1 LGCNGPGAVALQKDR
16 NAQLLQISRQT
27 ESRVMVAFSSSRRCL
42 PKTAVPKQ
50 LSVEALADCRAG
62 QPPAGGF
69 EAVASRRSAPG
80 VEVLH
85 DGENEIV
92 QVHIGR
98 WRVLNAGPQRRIAEV
113 RQLHGDQVAVRLE
126 RFADNTAH
134 PSSEIWQL
142 YDRQGRLEAAMQ
154 SGLDGRFAMLTNYV
168 TRQGCRLVKN
178 TRGEL
183 EAVEQWTF

>member
-1 LGCNGPGAVALQKDR
+1 
-16 NAQLLQISRQT
+16 
-27 ESRVMVAFSSSRRCL
+27 MVAFSSSRRRQ
-42 PKTAVPKQ
+42 PKTIVPKQ
-50 LSVEALADCRAG
+50 LSIEALADCHFD
-62 QPPAGGF
+62 QSPADGF
-69 EAVASRRSAPG
+69 EAGASRRSASG
-80 VEVLH
+80 VEVFR
-85 DGENEIV
+85 DRDNEITQV
-92 QVHIGR
+92 QIGR

-113 RQLHGDQVAVRLE
+113 RQLHGEQLAVRLE
-126 RFADNTAH
+126 RFSDNYAH

-154 SGLDGRFAMLTNYV
+154 SALDGRFALLTNYV

>member
-1 LGCNGPGAVALQKDR
+1 MVAL
-16 NAQLLQISRQT
+16 
-27 ESRVMVAFSSSRRCL
+27 SSSRRRL

-50 LSVEALADCRAG
+50 LSAEGLASCRFG
-62 QPPAGGF
+62 QSPADDF
-69 EAVASRRSAPG
+69 EAAASRRSAPG
-80 VEVLH
+80 VEVSR
-85 DGENEIV
+85 DGDNEIV
-92 QVHIGR
+92 QVHLGR

-113 RQLHGDQVAVRLE
+113 RQLAGEKTAVRLE
-126 RFADNTAH
+126 RLAEGGAH

-154 SGLDGRFAMLTNYV
+154 SALDGRFAMLTNYV